1 MPVVWKDINWKVH
14 IHTASPAPRLRGHP
28 NNTFADTSRILH
40 TCTAHVR
47 CWQATSHA
55 MLHTKLSPLTSI
67 DKESNHTKSYQIH
80 SDVYSVIKDSWG
92 WGEGPR
98 SLASVPLS
106 STKQSY
112 VQRVSRPQGCQPTLG
127 IRPSG
132 PCSPYPTNT
141 HTDTHTRAHTASVIL
156 ACLFQGVCIPIPTL
170 TFSQPTPVKIQG
182 CNAFYLTS
190 PFLMDF

>member
-1 MPVVWKDINWKVH
+1 MPVVCKDINWKVH

-28 NNTFADTSRILH
+28 DNTFADTSRILH
-40 TCTAHVR
+40 TCTAHVRPR

-67 DKESNHTKSYQIH
+67 DKKSNHTKSYQIH
-80 SDVYSVIKDSWG
+80 SDVYSVIKDWWG

-98 SLASVPLS
+98 SLAKLCSTWIS
-106 STKQSY
+106 STGL
-112 VQRVSRPQGCQPTLG
+112 P
-127 IRPSG
+127 
-132 PCSPYPTNT
+132 
-141 HTDTHTRAHTASVIL
+141 AHTGHTTLWPLFTVSHQHTHRHPHTCTHSLSNSGVPIPR
-156 ACLFQGVCIPIPTL
+156 CLLPIPTL